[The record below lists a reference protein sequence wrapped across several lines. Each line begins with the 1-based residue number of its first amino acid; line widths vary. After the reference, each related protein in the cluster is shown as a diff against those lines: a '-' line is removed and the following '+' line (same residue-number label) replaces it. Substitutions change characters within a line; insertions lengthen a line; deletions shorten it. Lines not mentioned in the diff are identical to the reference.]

1 MSEQYVIRR
10 AVVEDAESL
19 LDIQQSVISEGDYL
33 ITVSE
38 EFSNTP
44 TQQRDWINNILEN
57 ERETLLIAET
67 DGKAVGWIVFH
78 TQNRKRM
85 THTGSIGMMVRKQ
98 YRGKG
103 VGTLL
108 LQALID
114 WAKENPLIEK
124 MSLGVFSTNH
134 RALSLYKKMGFVEE
148 GRKINEF
155 KIADNEY
162 VDDILMYHFVH
173 N

>member
-10 AVVEDAESL
+10 AVEEDAESL

-78 TQNRKRM
+78 IQNRKRM

-98 YRGKG
+98 YRGRG
-103 VGTLL
+103 IGTLL

-162 VDDILMYHFVH
+162 VDDILMYQFVH